1 MSKIQSLKGRFQTVR
16 EMIAAPGVADHARE
30 WLYRSARYDGLPP
43 CDADDAAQRGFMLW
57 MATPEDMEPV
67 HALYSV
73 RRYLRRSGWKDRT
86 GAHRSVNRRLPM
98 PVGDIATVA
107 NSGSRAGMT
116 DNPAA
121 IAAAMETAGAML
133 MTACGRNAK
142 AIRGMSADDIR
153 SLVCPAL
160 QGGTPVE
167 TVDVE
172 PMTLRPMP
180 AQPGDGTEWRGSPD
194 GLTVEYQNVRGFALR
209 HWY

>member
-1 MSKIQSLKGRFQTVR
+1 MSKIQSLKGRYASVQ

-30 WLYRSARYDGLPP
+30 WLYRSARYDGLSKA
-43 CDADDAAQRGFMLW
+43 DADDAAQSAFVAW
-57 MATPEDMEPV
+57 MSSPAELDPI
-67 HALYSV
+67 HALYRV
-73 RRYLRRSGWKDRT
+73 RKFFRRRGWHDRT
-86 GAHRSVNRRLPM
+86 GAKRAALRRLPM
-98 PVGDIATVA
+98 PIGDIVKVA
-107 NSGSRAGMT
+107 NAGSRSGMT

-180 AQPGDGTEWRGSPD
+180 AQPGDGTEWRGSPE
-194 GLTVEYQNVRGFALR
+194 GLTVEYQSVRGFALR